1 MFRAFAIWTIEDS
14 SGKAPRN
21 YPTVQTLLDKIEGKN
36 NFPDD
41 GDPKNS
47 ENDGDNDDDDN
58 DDDDDSS
65 DDTPVPEMRLNLD

>member
-1 MFRAFAIWTIEDS
+1 M
-14 SGKAPRN
+14 
-21 YPTVQTLLDKIEGKN
+21 QTLLDKIEGKN

-58 DDDDDSS
+58 DDDSS

>member
-1 MFRAFAIWTIEDS
+1 M
-14 SGKAPRN
+14 
-21 YPTVQTLLDKIEGKN
+21 QTLLDKIEGKS

-41 GDPKNS
+41 GDPKSS

>member
-1 MFRAFAIWTIEDS
+1 M
-14 SGKAPRN
+14 
-21 YPTVQTLLDKIEGKN
+21 QTLLDKLEGKN